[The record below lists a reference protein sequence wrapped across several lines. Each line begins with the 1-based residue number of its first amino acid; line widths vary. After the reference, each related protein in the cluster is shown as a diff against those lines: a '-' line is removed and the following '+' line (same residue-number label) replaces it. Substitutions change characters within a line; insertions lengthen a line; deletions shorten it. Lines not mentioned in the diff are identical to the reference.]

1 MEAKGSSGQ
10 SSVYN
15 TYATPPTPNPLFLGF
30 SRYLNVNKEII
41 QPNIKRTSKPLE
53 IQYFQGFFYICIWRK
68 KIYKYRKPLIP
79 VLAGPNGL

>member
-30 SRYLNVNKEII
+30 SRYLNDKNFKEILYY
-41 QPNIKRTSKPLE
+41 KPQNLSVL
-53 IQYFQGFFYICIWRK
+53 GFF
-68 KIYKYRKPLIP
+68 LSGNQ
-79 VLAGPNGL
+79 L